1 MVSLQSLASFAL
13 MAFAIT
19 LIPGPSALFII
30 GRSLSLGWRGGIISV
45 LGDSLGLIPQI
56 AFVAAGVG
64 AIVTAIPALFVAIRL
79 LGAGYLAYLGIQA
92 IRHRNNGTNIDANQD
107 GASAATSVNTG
118 KTLRQGFL
126 VGITNPKSTIFFV
139 AVLPQFV
146 VTSHGYVP
154 VQMLILGGVFL
165 CATLS
170 VGSAIA
176 VLAGSARSWITKE
189 ANSLSKVNAAGG
201 IMMLLLSGIVATLT
215 FTEKT
220 A

>member
-1 MVSLQSLASFAL
+1 VISFQSLTSFAL
-13 MAFAIT
+13 LAFAIT

-30 GRSLSLGWRGGIISV
+30 GRSLSLGWRGGIVSV

-56 AFVAAGVG
+56 ALVAAGVG
-64 AIVTAIPALFVAIRL
+64 AIVTAIPQLFVGIRL

-92 IRHRNNGTNIDANQD
+92 IRHRKAGTITSPDD
-107 GASAATSVNTG
+107 SADVVPQRIATG

-126 VGITNPKSTIFFV
+126 VGITNPKSTVFFV

-146 VTSHGYVP
+146 VTSNGYVP
-154 VQMLILGGVFL
+154 VQMLILGAVFL

-170 VGSAIA
+170 VGSIIA
-176 VLAGSARSWITKE
+176 VIAGSARAWITKDS
-189 ANSLSKVNAAGG
+189 NRLGRVNAAGG
-201 IMMLLLSGIVATLT
+201 VMMLLLSGIVATLT

>member
-1 MVSLQSLASFAL
+1 MVTIQSLTSFAL
-13 MAFAIT
+13 LAFAIT

-30 GRSLSLGWRGGIISV
+30 GRSLSLGWRGGIVSV
-45 LGDSLGLIPQI
+45 VGDSMGLIPQI
-56 AFVAAGVG
+56 ALVAAGIG
-64 AIVTAIPALFVAIRL
+64 AVVTAIPQLFVTIRL
-79 LGAGYLAYLGIQA
+79 LGACYLAYLGVQA
-92 IRHRNNGTNIDANQD
+92 IRHRKSGTLVDSNLE
-107 GASAATSVNTG
+107 SAAGDRSVNTW

-126 VGITNPKSTIFFV
+126 VGITNPKSTVFFV

-146 VTSHGYVP
+146 VTSNGYVP
-154 VQMLILGGVFL
+154 LQMLILGGVFL

-176 VLAGSARSWITKE
+176 LIAGSARAWITRD
-189 ANSLSKVNAAGG
+189 ANRMGKVNAAGG
-201 IMMLLLSGIVATLT
+201 VMMVLLSGIVAALT